1 MTSKNDEESPAST
14 LPRRQLGRFLREER
28 EKNGLTIDAAARL
41 VDLSKSALQRLE
53 SGRNQR
59 IRKQDI
65 RALCEMYEV
74 DAVDTAQAVELA
86 EQAKAKSWYHA
97 FGGLFSDEFNMYI
110 GLEASA
116 RRLIVYH
123 EQVPGLLQT
132 RDYARA
138 LISAFYVNSS
148 FDDIE
153 RRVELRMKRQ
163 IIVTRK
169 SDPLI
174 LEVLLHESALHRLI
188 GNRKIMSVQLRHLA
202 EISKLPNVTIRVSP
216 YAAGM
221 TWGILHG
228 QFVILGFDGDAPTR
242 SAEPPIVFLEGGP
255 SSDVYLE
262 KAAEVRRYDDLAA
275 AIRATALGEN
285 ETRDL
290 LRRAAKEYER
300 EH

>member
-1 MTSKNDEESPAST
+1 MTSEDDQDAPAST

-53 SGRNQR
+53 AGRNQR

-65 RALCEMYEV
+65 RALCETYGV
-74 DAVDTAQAVELA
+74 KASDTAQAVNLG
-86 EQAKAKSWYHA
+86 EQAKVKSWYHA
-97 FGGLFSDEFNMYI
+97 YGGLFNDEFNMYV

-116 RRLIVYH
+116 RQQIVYH

-132 RDYARA
+132 REYARV
-138 LISAFYVNSS
+138 LISDFYRDSPL
-148 FDDIE
+148 DDIE
-153 RRVELRMKRQ
+153 RRVELRMRRQ
-163 IIVTRK
+163 ILVTRK
-169 SDPLI
+169 ADPLK

-188 GNRKIMSVQLRHLA
+188 GSRRLMADQLRRLS
-202 EISKLPNVTIRVSP
+202 EVGKLPNVTIRISP
-216 YAAGM
+216 YEAGM

-228 QFVILGFDGDAPTR
+228 QFVLLGFGTDAMGR
-242 SAEPPIVFLEGGP
+242 EIEPPIVFLEGGP

-262 KAAEVRRYDDLAA
+262 KAAEVRRYDELAS
-275 AIRATALGEN
+275 AIRQTALGEN

-290 LRRAAKEYER
+290 MRRVAKEFDR
-300 EH
+300 DH

>member
-1 MTSKNDEESPAST
+1 MTSKDDEEIPAST

-53 SGRNQR
+53 AGRNQR
-59 IRKQDI
+59 IRKQDV
-65 RALCEMYEV
+65 RALCETYGV
-74 DAVDTAQAVELA
+74 DAADIAQAVELA
-86 EQAKAKSWYHA
+86 EQAKIRSWYHA
-97 FGGLFSDEFNMYI
+97 FGGLFSDEFNMYV

-116 RRLIVYH
+116 RHLIVYH

-132 RDYARA
+132 CDYARA

-148 FDDIE
+148 VDDIE

-163 IIVTRK
+163 VMVTRRA
-169 SDPLI
+169 DPLT
-174 LEVLLHESALHRLI
+174 LEVLLHESALHRVI
-188 GNRKIMSVQLRHLA
+188 GDRKVMSVQLRNLA
-202 EISKLPNVTIRVSP
+202 EVSKLPNVTVRVSP
-216 YAAGM
+216 YEAGM

-228 QFVILGFDGDAPTR
+228 QFVILDFGSDAPNRLT
-242 SAEPPIVFLEGGP
+242 EPPIIFLEGGP

-262 KAAEVRRYDDLAA
+262 KSAEVRRYDDLAA

-290 LRRAAKEYER
+290 LRRVAKEYER
-300 EH
+300 DR